1 MLPTRKISKHSTKVM
16 TMQRFDGWE
25 NTLCHHGIKGQKH
38 GIRRFQ
44 NPDGTLT
51 AEGIARYRHS
61 FGEVVR
67 GARNTQKFE
76 KRRQKAIAG
85 ADYDGNPAWVA
96 RVNKH
101 ANTTTE
107 ALGYTPVRGGKGN
120 RFQKDLARTQLA
132 MERKAAK
139 YSEMAQD
146 KSSMRYQQSVARAQF
161 YVKQANMA
169 RAMQKRYN
177 ELGPQEQK
185 YINQGAHL
193 MRLGYFFGGVAGG
206 LIGAGINAY
215 RTNTLRKNT
224 MQDMQRNPKKY
235 QNMIS

>member
-1 MLPTRKISKHSTKVM
+1 
-16 TMQRFDGWE
+16 MQRFDGWE
-25 NTLCHHGIKGQKH
+25 NSLCHHGIKGQKH

-44 NPDGTLT
+44 NADGTLT
-51 AEGIARYRHS
+51 PEGIERYRHS

-76 KRRQKAIAG
+76 KKRAKAAIAAEIG
-85 ADYDGNPAWVA
+85 GHPEWEAHA
-96 RVNKH
+96 NKH

-132 MERKAAK
+132 LERKAAK
-139 YSEMAQD
+139 YSERALD
-146 KSSMRYQQSVARAQF
+146 KSSMRYKESVARAQF

-185 YINQGAHL
+185 YINNGARL
-193 MRLGYFFGGVAGG
+193 MRMGYFFGGVAGG
-206 LIGAGINAY
+206 VIGAGVNAY
-215 RTNTLRKNT
+215 RTNKLRQNT
-224 MQDMQRNPKKY
+224 KQDMLRNPKKY

>member
-1 MLPTRKISKHSTKVM
+1 MKRSTKVT

-25 NTLCHHGIKGQKH
+25 NALCHHGIKGQKH

-44 NPDGTLT
+44 NADGTLT

-76 KRRQKAIAG
+76 KRQAKATAT
-85 ADYDGNPAWVA
+85 ADYDGNSALMA
-96 RVNKH
+96 RANKH
-101 ANTTTE
+101 ANTTTK

-139 YSEMAQD
+139 YSEMAMD
-146 KSSMRYQQSVARAQF
+146 KNSMRYKESVARAQF

-193 MRLGYFFGGVAGG
+193 MRLGYFFGGVIGG
-206 LIGAGINAY
+206 AVGAGVNAY
-215 RTNTLRKNT
+215 RTNKLRKNAQ
-224 MQDMQRNPKKY
+224 QDMERNPKKY